1 MKSENIN
8 IELEVEKTAS
18 GEIVKIFDLIKV
30 ISKGLDKFQRDFNSE
45 LDITPAQ
52 FSLLSIM
59 KENQSYSPSALAKL
73 HRSTRPTI
81 TGILDSLENKNLVH
95 RDLNK
100 KDRRR
105 FNIYL
110 SKDGQILKKKIP
122 GMEDLFQSCCGD
134 LTVEETLL
142 LYDLLQKLNSTL
154 QSSCLQVA
162 KK

>member
-1 MKSENIN
+1 MDSENIN

-30 ISKGLDKFQRDFNSE
+30 ISKGLDRFQRNFNSE
-45 LDITPAQ
+45 LNITPAQ

-59 KENQSYSPSALAKL
+59 KENQLYSPSTLAKL

-95 RDLNK
+95 RDLNRN
-100 KDRRR
+100 DRRR
-105 FNIYL
+105 FNVSL
-110 SKDGQILKKKIP
+110 SKEGQILKKKIP
-122 GMEDLFQSCCGD
+122 GMEDMFQSCCD
-134 LTVEETLL
+134 LTVDETLL

-154 QSSCLQVA
+154 ESSCFQVA
-162 KK
+162 NKK